1 MNPNQSNKIRIWL
14 LARGFASMAAIVC
27 LSVSAIAV
35 PATPASAAT
44 CKNSGGGNKQITVG
58 SQVNGDLVTICA
70 SKAFQKQLKKTIKI
84 PAKPVVKPVTKP
96 VLKKP
101 VVKKP
106 VTIPNT
112 VYKIR
117 PVVRPKP
124 KAKPP
129 VGKPKL
135 KVVKKKVTGN
145 KANSAVF
152 RPTKPLVTVSPGT
165 QLNPGQSATFSSKLA
180 VRYGTAVLFG
190 NLVQVRFTPKQWLWE
205 FGDGTT
211 SSSVGSTGTPNASP
225 NLTAATSHSYSNAGT
240 YSAFVRVEYAVAY
253 RVKGGSWL
261 ADPDTIWL
269 LSNVLNLSVGSG
281 GGSATSGGT
290 QLVVH

>member
-1 MNPNQSNKIRIWL
+1 MNPNQSNKIRIGL

-58 SQVNGDLVTICA
+58 SQVTGDLVTICA

-117 PVVRPKP
+117 PVARPKP
-124 KAKPP
+124 K
-129 VGKPKL
+129 V

-152 RPTKPLVTVSPGT
+152 RPAKPIASVSPGT
-165 QLNPGQSATFSSKLA
+165 QLNPGQNASFSSKLA

-205 FGDGTT
+205 FGDGATAASA
-211 SSSVGSTGTPNASP
+211 SSAGTATASP
-225 NLTAATSHSYSNAGT
+225 DLTAATSHAYPNAGT
-240 YSAFVRVEYAVAY
+240 YGAFVRVEYAVAY

-261 ADPDTIWL
+261 TDPDTIWL
-269 LSNVLNLSVGSG
+269 LSNVLNLNVGSG

>member
-1 MNPNQSNKIRIWL
+1 MNPKQSNKTRVGF
-14 LARGFASMAAIVC
+14 LAHGFASMATIVC
-27 LSVSAIAV
+27 LSVSAITV
-35 PATPASAAT
+35 PASPAFAAT

-58 SQVNGDLVTICA
+58 SQVTGDLVTICA
-70 SKAFQKQLKKTIKI
+70 NKAFQKQLKKAIKI
-84 PAKPVVKPVTKP
+84 PAKPVAKPVTKP

-112 VYKIR
+112 VYKIK

-124 KAKPP
+124 K
-129 VGKPKL
+129 V

-152 RPTKPLVTVSPGT
+152 RPTKPLASVSPGT
-165 QLNPGQSATFSSKLA
+165 QLNPGQSANFTSKLA
-180 VRYGTAVLFG
+180 VKYGTAVLFG

-205 FGDGTT
+205 YGDGATT
-211 SSSVGSTGTPNASP
+211 SSAGSPSPGSAGTAATSP
-225 NLTAATSHSYSNAGT
+225 DLTAATSHSYPKVGT
-240 YSAFVRVEYAVAY
+240 YGAFVRVEYAVAY

-269 LSNVLNLSVGSG
+269 LSNVLNLSVGAG

>member
-1 MNPNQSNKIRIWL
+1 MNPNQSNKIRRGL
-14 LARGFASMAAIVC
+14 LARGFASMVAIVC
-27 LSVSAIAV
+27 LSVSAVAV
-35 PATPASAAT
+35 PASPASAAT
-44 CKNSGGGNKQITVG
+44 ACKNSGGGNKQITVG
-58 SQVNGDLVTICA
+58 SQVTGDLVTICA
-70 SKAFQKQLKKTIKI
+70 SKAFQKQLKKAIKI
-84 PAKPVVKPVTKP
+84 PAKPITKP
-96 VLKKP
+96 VVKKP

-112 VYKIR
+112 VYKIK
-117 PVVRPKP
+117 PVVKP
-124 KAKPP
+124 KAKP
-129 VGKPKL
+129 VKA
-135 KVVKKKVTGN
+135 KVTVIKKKITGN

-152 RPTKPLVTVSPGT
+152 RPTKPLASVSPGT
-165 QLNPGQSATFSSKLA
+165 QLNPGQSASFSSKLA
-180 VRYGTAVLFG
+180 VKYGTAVLFG

-205 FGDGTT
+205 FGDGATSA
-211 SSSVGSTGTPNASP
+211 SSSSFGAANASP
-225 NLTAATSHSYSNAGT
+225 NLTAATSHAFLNAGT
-240 YSAFVRVEYAVAY
+240 YGAFVRVEYAVAY

>member
-1 MNPNQSNKIRIWL
+1 MNPNQSNKFSAGQ

-27 LSVSAIAV
+27 LSVSAIAF
-35 PATPASAAT
+35 PATPANAKSSVAEVAT
-44 CKNSGGGNKQITVG
+44 ATACKHSGGGNKQITVG
-58 SQVNGDLVTICA
+58 SQVTGDLVTICA
-70 SKAFQKQLKKTIKI
+70 SKAFQKQFKKSIKI
-84 PAKPVVKPVTKP
+84 PAKPPVVKKPVTR
-96 VLKKP
+96 P

-112 VYKIR
+112 IYKIK

-124 KAKPP
+124 K
-129 VGKPKL
+129 V
-135 KVVKKKVTGN
+135 KVIKKKVTGN

-152 RPTKPLVTVSPGT
+152 RPTKPMASVSPGN
-165 QLNPGQSATFSSKLA
+165 QLNPGQSANYSSKLA
-180 VRYGTAVLFG
+180 VKYGTAVLFG

-205 FGDGTT
+205 FGDGSTT
-211 SSSVGSTGTPNASP
+211 SSAGSAGTANASLD
-225 NLTAATSHSYSNAGT
+225 LTAATSHSYPNAGT
-240 YSAFVRVEYAVAY
+240 YGAFVRVEYAVAY

>member
-1 MNPNQSNKIRIWL
+1 MNPNQSNKIRIGL

-58 SQVNGDLVTICA
+58 SQVTGDLVTICA

-117 PVVRPKP
+117 PVARPKP
-124 KAKPP
+124 K
-129 VGKPKL
+129 V

-152 RPTKPLVTVSPGT
+152 RPAKPIASVSPGT
-165 QLNPGQSATFSSKLA
+165 QLNPGQSASFSSKLS
-180 VRYGTAVLFG
+180 VKYGTAVLFG

-205 FGDGTT
+205 FGDG
-211 SSSVGSTGTPNASP
+211 GTASGAD
-225 NLTAATSHSYSNAGT
+225 LTAATSHAYPNAGT
-240 YSAFVRVEYAVAY
+240 YAAFVRVEYAVAY